1 MKKKLFA
8 VMTAAVMSMA
18 VLAGCGDVTAED
30 VQNAADQVA
39 EQLPEEVV
47 DAAQDAAEELNVSA
61 NDVADAVN
69 EAADAAEDAA
79 DAAEDAAEN
88 LTYMGGLYISDENN
102 DLTLVLVRDQNE
114 GNIIAIVS
122 KGDYFSYG
130 IVDVTETKTTD
141 DGTEY
146 TAFTLDGNEYGY
158 IFNENAEEGGILVD
172 TDGTVYEAKFVDE
185 SAAKDYIAQAH

>member
-1 MKKKLFA
+1 MKKKFFA

-18 VLAGCGDVTAED
+18 VLAGCGDVTEAD
-30 VQNAADQVA
+30 VQNAVDAVA
-39 EQLPEEVV
+39 EQVPDEVKDGV
-47 DAAQDAAEELNVSA
+47 ADAADELGVSA
-61 NDVADAVN
+61 NDVADAAN
-69 EAADAAEDAA
+69 EALDAAEDVAA
-79 DAAEDAAEN
+79 DAVEEN
-88 LTYMGGLYISDENN
+88 LTYMGGLYISEEDN

>member
-1 MKKKLFA
+1 MKKKFFA

-18 VLAGCGDVTAED
+18 VLAGCGDVTEAD
-30 VQNAADQVA
+30 VQNAVDAVA
-39 EQLPEEVV
+39 EQVPDEVKDGV
-47 DAAQDAAEELNVSA
+47 ADAADELGVSA
-61 NDVADAVN
+61 NDVADAAN
-69 EAADAAEDAA
+69 EALDAAEDAA
-79 DAAEDAAEN
+79 ADAVEEN
-88 LTYMGGLYISDENN
+88 LTYMGGLYISEEDN

-114 GNIIAIVS
+114 GNIVAIVS

>member
-69 EAADAAEDAA
+69 EAA